1 MKILNK
7 HIAIIAL
14 SSVFF
19 TSCIKDFEE
28 VNTNQ
33 LQPTDEQ
40 ASRDGM
46 SSGGYFAELVSLP
59 IPTGTSEYEYRQ
71 LGGVFFTRS

>member
-19 TSCIKDFEE
+19 TSCIKDFDE

-46 SSGGYFAELVSLP
+46 SSGGYFAE
-59 IPTGTSEYEYRQ
+59 
-71 LGGVFFTRS
+71 